1 MYTIDEF
8 RIKVTVELESGV
20 YRLDT
25 ESGSGKTFL
34 AGLFE
39 RYREY
44 GARVRAYSYQNFLDG
59 VLIWDVLDPEKYDV
73 VILDRYDM
81 YYGEGVQRMQEVQDR
96 MVVLVDSK
104 RPLKVASRQA
114 SIIRSRAEVKIL

>member
-8 RIKVTVELESGV
+8 RIKVAVELGSGV
-20 YRLDT
+20 YRLDA
-25 ESGSGKTFL
+25 ESGVGKTFL

-44 GARVRAYSYQNFLDG
+44 GARVRAYSYQDFLDG
-59 VLIWDVLDPEKYDV
+59 VLIEDVLDPGKYDV

-81 YYGEGVQRMQEVQDR
+81 YYGEGVQRMQDVKGK
-96 MVVLVDSK
+96 MIVLADSK
-104 RPLKVASRQA
+104 RQLNVASRHA
-114 SIIRSRAEVKIL
+114 SIIRTRSEVKVL